1 MPALRPRV
9 IGGDQLSSTGRIPVA
24 AAAERDSVASA
35 LAKWVPVEVIV
46 FYEGITTPFGSQ
58 VSDFLWY
65 AIIVGILVVILWIA
79 FATEEKAKSSRI
91 AWRQV
96 IVSPFAFLFWV
107 AGTTSPDIWKIIY
120 PWWQVGF
127 NPAILAFGVVALP
140 IIDGI
145 LRRLGLPQD

>member
-9 IGGDQLSSTGRIPVA
+9 VGGDVSSTGRVPA
-24 AAAERDSVASA
+24 AATGERDSVVSA
-35 LAKWVPVEVIV
+35 LAKWVPVEVIA

-58 VSDFLWY
+58 IAGLLWY
-65 AIIVGILVVILWIA
+65 AITVGVIVVLLWTA
-79 FATEEKAKSSRI
+79 FATEDGAKSSRI

-96 IVSPFAFLFWV
+96 IVSSIAFVFWV
-107 AGTTSPDIWKIIY
+107 IGTTSPDIWKMLY
-120 PWWQVGF
+120 SWWQVGL
-127 NPAILAFGVVALP
+127 NPAALALGAVLLP

>member
-9 IGGDQLSSTGRIPVA
+9 VGGDQLSSTGRVLVA
-24 AAAERDSVASA
+24 ATDERDGVASS
-35 LAKWVPVEVIV
+35 LAKWVPVEVIA

-58 VSDFLWY
+58 IARLLWY
-65 AIIVGILVVILWIA
+65 AIIVGVIVVLLWTA
-79 FATEEKAKSSRI
+79 FATEDTTKSSRI

-96 IVSPFAFLFWV
+96 IISSFAFVFWV
-107 AGTTSPDIWKIIY
+107 MGTTSPDIWKTLY
-120 PWWQVGF
+120 SWWHVGL
-127 NPAILAFGVVALP
+127 NPAILALGAVLLP